1 MTRILYFFN
10 NKIVPT
16 ELPALLFICYGGDQ
30 IDWTRKI
37 GNRINQIHQ
46 SKILAWW
53 DERKSTGDYWD
64 DEIEQKLDD
73 ADAFLLMLSPSFFN
87 PDSYIQI
94 KELPIILRRHGT
106 EKIRVLPILVEELE
120 LSQRS
125 ESWLNEIDIYPHRGF
140 KTLSNLFQEELEDWI
155 KNLTFEAVW
164 RRMEKDFAQISQRTL
179 DRPFQSDLK
188 FPDGTR
194 YQIGRELHE
203 KLNNWTD
210 DTGGQKI
217 AFLIGEAGSGK
228 SAILHQ
234 YVKNLYGSKN
244 ILYIDAR
251 DHTDTTD
258 FNEFFIK
265 LEIFSEEEAFFK
277 QIEKIHRITVC
288 IDSLD
293 VICWTPI
300 TFRFFLRL
308 IQRLYTIEGI
318 QLILATRVFDLN
330 NNADL
335 LLLKELSNV
344 FQLDRLSLEVTQ
356 DTIQKAGIVIPEA
369 KSDRKEILNFFSLPL
384 YLKILFMIKDVTSS
398 PLLELSTETSLFSR
412 IWKDKVTGK
421 NLHLDQLTPPLKRR
435 SLAYLISH
443 FALERRQLDIPLS
456 VLENNERYSVEAD
469 EALSSEGFIR
479 GVYSRG
485 FFHQT
490 MLDHV
495 TVYRF
500 MEIGW
505 NPDDFVSEYSSDFF
519 AQPIL
524 RVFLSYLHIE
534 KTDGVQQK
542 YISSIEKIL
551 SDESI
556 SRIWKLNSIRF
567 LAELSDPGQGEIELV
582 NKLLIPD
589 SFFEIYFIRH
599 ITYQWFY
606 ILLELK
612 YLDRLQISI
621 EGMAHY
627 RLLNALLRKGNSETE
642 SKSFPIYAEGL
653 LKQFQP
659 YSAREMHKLLL
670 RLNQEDQIR
679 FFPHY
684 INYLLQPGEIN
695 GNRWFLGQGHKE
707 LFQSVSEA
715 HPDLVLEAILSAD
728 FHSIIGRSN
737 FEDFMRRLLE
747 KNPLLIHK
755 IINYLVILLK
765 KEKQDMLKTWSPT
778 LDLTEESFADPGDSS
793 ISAIPDDE
801 RKKDL
806 LSSPYEYDHVC
817 VYNTDRN
824 TFYFDEYDIYQFWA
838 KMIEKAC
845 SFHAKKGSPEYPAL
859 FNALLETPYETPV
872 RIAFLS
878 SLLYKSEKLFLRFYI
893 DPIFFRVVS
902 LEPILIQRLPEIR
915 EKVSEEWSQVENT
928 IFMIGHYRKSFFG
941 DDFASNFYLEIRTA
955 LKGLPVSSKM
965 NIEFS
970 WAEPIFK
977 KRIESWNLEHPDEKI
992 PIQEFVELE
1001 ARHGGITDVRMGGAA
1016 VPEHEYEEKPLNERL
1031 QLLIDHGPG
1040 SKTDR
1045 SVGFWWVEN
1054 GRNLERIFLKN
1065 PESIQDDLHE
1075 IARRPELYPYRGF
1088 LIRAITSFLK
1098 QKIEAQSAE
1107 NNGENTNPDNLFSK
1121 LFSFEKATRNV
1132 LELSEGDRPDLGD
1145 DYKAP
1150 VSDFLHF
1157 IEAFYKYISPESRK
1171 LIRDKFHSFLPGIPE
1186 IAEHLSKT
1194 KNQDDGWNALQN
1206 SANTQM
1212 GRAIDAAMTI
1222 LYFEKEAPEE
1232 LKLIQKMSISEE
1244 ASNRVAVAVR
1254 LLNLKNNYKAVADQ
1268 IIKTWNENHALS
1280 ALQFA
1285 IRYYHHYWPSEIPEI
1300 LNYLEQWIHYLPQE
1314 ACMENHGSSNNRS
1327 HLPHY
1332 SLSGATVKFLLDL
1345 AESEKRARETLE
1357 TIFEEDIQDYYL
1369 LRIEAIHHILDYYLN
1384 PLSEYFHQL
1393 LQRIAS
1399 DPFPEVRSRL
1409 IQSICLRGD
1418 KNSPKKSGKI
1428 HDYPE
1433 LVQELL
1439 SQAIKKGDLS
1449 DGFLSHVIKKYLH
1462 ETWKNSPSWCLEVI
1476 EMILIENKVA
1486 FYEHELSDFA
1496 HVIKSIYIY
1505 EKEFQKQCSTLLN
1518 VCIDRGWDG
1527 LDDLYGLGRE

>member
-1 MTRILYFFN
+1 MP
-10 NKIVPT
+10 V
-16 ELPALLFICYGGDQ
+16 ESPALLFVCYCGDQ

-64 DEIEQKLDD
+64 DEIEQKLND

-87 PDSYIQI
+87 PDSYIQT

-106 EKIRVLPILVEELE
+106 EKIRILPILVEEIDR
-120 LSQRS
+120 SQFN
-125 ESWLNEIDIYPHRGF
+125 EPWLNEIDIYPHRGF
-140 KTLSNLFQEELEDWI
+140 KTISNLASEELEDWI
-155 KNLTFEAVW
+155 KNLALEPVW
-164 RRMEKDFAQISQRTL
+164 RRMEKDFALISQRTL
-179 DRPFQSDLK
+179 NRPFQSDLK
-188 FPDGTR
+188 FPDGTQF
-194 YQIGRELHE
+194 YIEREELE
-203 KLNNWTD
+203 KLNNWAGS
-210 DTGGQKI
+210 TGEKKI

-228 SAILHQ
+228 SAILYH
-234 YVKNLYGSKN
+234 YVKNRFGSKT

-251 DHTDTTD
+251 DHGNTAD
-258 FNEFFIK
+258 FSEFFKKI
-265 LEIFSEEEAFFK
+265 EIFSEEETFFK
-277 QIEKIHRITVC
+277 QIEKISEITVC

-300 TFRFFLRL
+300 TFRFFLHL
-308 IQRLYTIEGI
+308 IQRLYAIEGL
-318 QLILATRVFDLN
+318 QLILATRIFDLN

-335 LLLKELSNV
+335 LILKEQSKV

-369 KSDRKEILNFFSLPL
+369 KSDKKEILKFFSLPL

-398 PLLELSTETSLFSR
+398 PILELSTETSLYRR

-421 NLHLDQLTPPLKRR
+421 NLHLDQLTSAVKRR
-435 SLAYLISH
+435 GLSYLISQ

-456 VLENNERYSVEAD
+456 ILENNERYSVEAD

-479 GVYSRG
+479 GEYTRG

-500 MEIGW
+500 MEIGS
-505 NPDDFVSEYSSDFF
+505 NPDDFVSEYSTDFF

-534 KTDGVQQK
+534 KIDAAQQK
-542 YISSIEKIL
+542 YISSIDKIL

-556 SRIWKLNSIRF
+556 TRIWKLNTIRF
-567 LAELSDPGQGEIELV
+567 LAELDDPSQGEIELV

-599 ITYQWFY
+599 ITYQWFS

-612 YLDRLQISI
+612 YLERLQTSK

-627 RLLNALLRKGNSETE
+627 RLLNALMRIGNSEAE
-642 SKSFPIYAEGL
+642 SNTLSIYAEGL

-659 YSAREMHKLLL
+659 FSAREMHKLLL
-670 RLNQEDQIR
+670 RLNQKDQIR
-679 FFPHY
+679 LFPNY
-684 INYLLQPGEIN
+684 TNYLLQPRGTN
-695 GNRWFLGQGHKE
+695 GMRWFLEQGHKE

-715 HPDLVLEAILSAD
+715 HPDIVFEAILSAD
-728 FHSIIGRSN
+728 FHSIIGRNN
-737 FEDFMRRLLE
+737 FEDFIQKLLE
-747 KNPLLIHK
+747 KIPYL
-755 IINYLVILLK
+755 NYKVLNHLVILLNK
-765 KEKQDMLKTWSPT
+765 RKQETLKTWAPT
-778 LDLTEESFADPGDSS
+778 LDLAEESSADPDNSS
-793 ISAIPDDE
+793 ISANAKDE
-801 RKKDL
+801 RKEDFPF
-806 LSSPYEYDHVC
+806 SPYEYDHAC
-817 VYNTDRN
+817 VYNTDRK
-824 TFYFDEYDIYQFWA
+824 TFYFDKHDIYQFWA
-838 KMIEKAC
+838 RMIEKSC
-845 SFHAKKGSPEYPAL
+845 SFHAKEGSPEYPAL

-878 SLLYKSEKLFLRFYI
+878 SLLYKSEKLYLRFYI

-902 LEPILIQRLPEIR
+902 LEPILIQRLPEIHK
-915 EKVSEEWSQVENT
+915 KVSEEWSQVENT
-928 IFMIGHYRKSFFG
+928 IFMIGNYRKSFFG
-941 DDFASNFYLEIRTA
+941 DDSASNFYLEIRTA

-965 NIEFS
+965 NTEFS

-1016 VPEHEYEEKPLNERL
+1016 VPEHEYEEKCLNERL

-1065 PESIQDDLHE
+1065 PESIQEDLIE
-1075 IARRPELYPYRGF
+1075 IAHRPELYPYRGF
-1088 LIRAITSFLK
+1088 LIRATTSFLK
-1098 QKIEAQSAE
+1098 QKIEAQSEE
-1107 NNGENTNPDNLFSK
+1107 NNGENTNPDTLFSK
-1121 LFSFEKATRNV
+1121 IFSFEKATRNV
-1132 LELSEGDRPDLGD
+1132 LELSKGDRPDLGD

-1150 VSDFLHF
+1150 ASDFLRF
-1157 IEAFYKYISPESRK
+1157 IEASYEYISPENRK
-1171 LIRDKFHSFLPGIPE
+1171 LIRERFHRFLPGIPE
-1186 IAEHLSKT
+1186 IAEHLSKAE
-1194 KNQDDGWNALQN
+1194 NRDDGWNALQN

-1222 LYFEKEAPEE
+1222 LNFEKEAPEE
-1232 LKLIQKMSISEE
+1232 LKLIQKMALSEE
-1244 ASNRVAVAVR
+1244 TSNRVAVAVR
-1254 LLNLKNNYKAVADQ
+1254 LLKLKNNYKAVAEQ
-1268 IIKTWNENHALS
+1268 IIKTWNENHDLS

-1314 ACMENHGSSNNRS
+1314 VYMENEGSSNNRS

-1332 SLSGATVKFLLDL
+1332 SLSGATVEFLLDL

-1357 TIFEEDIQDYYL
+1357 TIFEENVQDYYL
-1369 LRIEAIHHILDYYLN
+1369 LRIEAMHHILEYYLN
-1384 PLSEYFHQL
+1384 TLPEYFHQL
-1393 LQRIAS
+1393 LQRIAR

-1418 KNSPKKSGKI
+1418 KNSPKRSDKI
-1428 HDYPE
+1428 HEYPE
-1433 LVQELL
+1433 LVQELI

-1449 DGFLSHVIKKYLH
+1449 DGFLSHVVKEHLH
-1462 ETWKNSPSWCLEVI
+1462 IVWKNAPSWTLEI
-1476 EMILIENKVA
+1476 LQMILVENKVA

-1496 HVIKSIYIY
+1496 YIIKSIYIY
-1505 EKEFQKQCSTLLN
+1505 EKDFQEKCSILLN
-1518 VCIDRGWDG
+1518 ICIDRGWDG